1 MYTLSWRYYPYPEL
15 CTWKFNDRRRSNQ
28 RLSYQIGT
36 SCSRFY
42 FTWTPLQGAKY
53 VHLLL
58 AFYTRFVWWLFA
70 SWLGGEANRQLV
82 EGHRSRAERET
93 TPSFGELAALRLGSH
108 TWFDC
113 SPFAHCFPNFQK
125 KINDFST
132 IFQQMLNKFLTK
144 SHRNL
149 QHIFKSTSTPTR
161 KREAPSYLKGARRH
175 ELRGDSQRY
184 RYFKIQVNT
193 ITQSVGTK

>member
-1 MYTLSWRYYPYPEL
+1 MIGDDPIKDYPTKSEHHAQDSISHEHHCKVLSMCTYY
-15 CTWKFNDRRRSNQ
+15 
-28 RLSYQIGT
+28 
-36 SCSRFY
+36 
-42 FTWTPLQGAKY
+42 
-53 VHLLL
+53 
-58 AFYTRFVWWLFA
+58 WLFIPGSFGGCSQADWVGKLTA
-70 SWLGGEANRQLV
+70 SWLRATGPGPREKRHPPSVSWPRCDSARTRGLIA
-82 EGHRSRAERET
+82 RPSRTVSRI
-93 TPSFGELAALRLGSH
+93 FK
-108 TWFDC
+108 
-113 SPFAHCFPNFQK
+113 K

-132 IFQQMLNKFLTK
+132 IFQQILNKFLTK